1 MKAKDCLGKMDRN
14 GDLALLLDGRP
25 WYDSK
30 GNKVQNVMV
39 QNAIGEVRNET
50 YHVSELHLF
59 NVVPG
64 TDDARAVVSR
74 AQKRIVEYRAYER
87 RVEDWVDRVLEVLT
101 FSGIKAEKSFCH
113 GTVWVYGTG
122 AKKVAKLLKDN
133 GVSGTARPKMR
144 GMDGTVLFPVRVA
157 YKSPVS
163 DD

>member
-14 GDLALLLDGRP
+14 GDLAIEVVGRP

-30 GNKVQNVMV
+30 GNKVQNFTV
-39 QNAIGEVRNET
+39 QNALGEERGET

-64 TDDARAVVSR
+64 TAGADDVVSR
-74 AQKRIVEYRAYER
+74 AQKRITEYRAYER
-87 RVEDWVDRVLEVLT
+87 RVEDWVDRVLEVLV
-101 FSGIKAEKSFCH
+101 SAGVKAEKSFCH
-113 GTVWVYGTG
+113 GTVWVYRAG
-122 AKKVAKLLKDN
+122 AKTVAKLLKDK
-133 GVSGTARPKMR
+133 GISGTARPKTR
-144 GMDGTVLFPVRVA
+144 GTDGTVLFPVSVA